1 MINQSNI
8 LKLHDDF
15 IKESEV
21 FLKIFSD
28 WAHEYL
34 WNQNFFPVYFWQ
46 DVLYVVGE
54 NQIEATKDLATKK
67 DIKIVFLSASE
78 SLKKQLWEK
87 VSADL
92 QSKTAKET
100 QTPQKPATAA
110 SITPILSSIESSIN
124 KADTLGKKLI
134 EVITPEFA
142 KDHLEKLKTYYDRSL
157 LLIQHNGFAKAIAT
171 TENIDLQ
178 AATSSQITTNE
189 PNPLYVA
196 YKTKKPFHGYLVAN
210 SHTKNFLKSFI
221 DEKEPVENL
230 TAIPLTLE
238 DEVIGYQVSLG
249 QKSSFCDEA
258 LQHSLAT
265 AQELMADIVAM
276 IETKK
281 SA

>member
-1 MINQSNI
+1 VINQSNI